1 MIPISFRRRI
11 NSPSP
16 AEAERDLSLLIHQT
30 VEAAVAAHH
39 ELGYAARNV
48 GCDGRVRTTMFDGS
62 VCQTDGDVCLATR
75 QDGITA
81 CIEAPANGAG
91 LDFRAVAFA
100 AAECVA
106 ATGWF
111 CLDSAGY
118 LYRIPQSAIDAAP
131 YWPVTEASPGGQ
143 LVLLRAGKWSKLMC
157 GADLVLVTN
166 DVGGAEW
173 INVGEAPGIWA
184 QRFSALIG
192 GDSEYWLG
200 VDRSVSYR
208 GILWRDVLAPNI
220 GVRVAW
226 VPFADAPEEIAQ
238 QATVAYGYP
247 FARSMGED
255 TVIVSALA
263 PYPRAN
269 IVGTWQAD
277 CAGRVAGDM
286 ALCYSRRLA
295 VEYSREHVNL
305 AGDDIPDPSDFVST
319 SEIDQRLGPAQ
330 DVAAD
335 VLALPGG
342 EVALMGPADT
352 RVGQRWRVRPA
363 PVAAPVTAVAQR
375 PKGLWGDDPNP
386 WVWETDYTVAPWGDG
401 AAAVTIV
408 EDLTAAE
415 APGRGVD
422 VVLWEKGAGVTGWR
436 DATVKYFG
444 TLGETSGGLTPIAFV
459 SGTVVLA
466 STESILRLTVLG
478 ARVHAVYGWTAEDAD
493 GRETALS
500 PLVVAVSPVDP
511 AAGVPAGP
519 LYSVEIEIPGGPV
532 GTAKR
537 HLYRF
542 AFDAITEAPW
552 EYSADGEIVGAVYD
566 RMMRRVLTYDSTAP
580 GATAGTDPVTVYDED
595 TDLTNHG
602 TRPPLPLIGPLGTVS
617 VEAPLPLHLT
627 QPTQY

>member
-1 MIPISFRRRI
+1 VIPISFRRRI

-16 AEAERDLSLLIHQT
+16 AEAERDLSLLIHRT

-100 AAECVA
+100 GAECVA

-118 LYRIPQSAIDAAP
+118 LYRIPQSAIDVAP

-157 GADLVLVTN
+157 GSDLFLPTN
-166 DVGGAEW
+166 GMGGAEW
-173 INVGEAPGIWA
+173 NNVGEPPGVWS
-184 QRFSALIG
+184 QRFFALVG
-192 GDSEYWLG
+192 GDEDYLLG
-200 VDRSVSYR
+200 VDPSFSYI
-208 GILWRDVLAPNI
+208 GILWRDALAPNV
-220 GVRVAW
+220 GSRAALVT
-226 VPFADAPEEIAQ
+226 FTAPPDGIATE
-238 QATVAYGYP
+238 ATVAYGYP
-247 FARSMGED
+247 FARVMESGAAPG
-255 TVIVSALA
+255 SLA
-263 PYPRAN
+263 PLPRTVD
-269 IVGTWQAD
+269 VGVWQAD
-277 CAGRVAGDM
+277 CVGRVAGDM

-295 VEYSREHVNL
+295 VAYSRTHICL
-305 AGDDIPDPSDFVST
+305 AGEDIPDPSDFVSA
-319 SEIDQRLGPAQ
+319 SEIDQRIGPAL

-342 EVALMGPADT
+342 EIALMGPTDLRIGT
-352 RVGQRWRVRPA
+352 RWRVRPA
-363 PVAAPVTAVAQR
+363 PAAAPTATVTQLA
-375 PKGLWGDDPNP
+375 KGVWGADPNP
-386 WVWETDYTVAPWGDG
+386 WVWETDYVVEPWGYGDSTFT
-401 AAAVTIV
+401 VV

-422 VVLWEKGAGVTGWR
+422 VVLWEGGPGIDSWC

-444 TLGETSGGLTPIAFV
+444 TLGETSGGLTPIAFIG
-459 SGTVVLA
+459 GTVVLA
-466 STESILRLTVLG
+466 STSATLRMTVIG
-478 ARVHAVYGWTAEDAD
+478 QQVQAVYGWTAEDED

-500 PLVVAVSPVDP
+500 PLLHDV
-511 AAGVPAGP
+511 GVPSSP
-519 LYSVEIEIPGGPV
+519 LYSVEVEMPGGPT
-532 GTAKR
+532 GTVKR
-537 HLYRF
+537 HLYRH
-542 AFDAITEAPW
+542 AFDTLTEAPW
-552 EYSADGEIVGAVYD
+552 EFSADGAIVGAVYD

-602 TRPPLPLIGPLGTVS
+602 TRPPSPLIGPLGTVS

>member
-1 MIPISFRRRI
+1 VIPISFRRRI

-62 VCQTDGDVCLATR
+62 TCQTDGDVCLATR

-100 AAECVA
+100 GAECVA

-118 LYRIPQSAIDAAP
+118 LYRIPQSAIDVAP

-166 DVGGAEW
+166 DGGGAEW
-173 INVGEAPGIWA
+173 INVGEPPGVWT
-184 QRFSALIG
+184 QKFLALVG
-192 GDSEYWLG
+192 GDEDGWLG
-200 VDRSVSYR
+200 VDPELPYIGV
-208 GILWRDVLAPNI
+208 LWRDVLAPNV
-220 GVRVAW
+220 GSRAALVT
-226 VPFADAPEEIAQ
+226 FTGAPAEIAAE
-238 QATVAYGYP
+238 ATVAYGYP
-247 FARSMGED
+247 FARVLG
-255 TVIVSALA
+255 TGVSTPSSLA
-263 PYPRAN
+263 PFPRTAYA
-269 IVGTWQAD
+269 GTWQAD
-277 CAGRVAGDM
+277 CVGRVAGDM

-295 VEYSREHVNL
+295 VAYSRTHVCL
-305 AGDDIPDPSDFVST
+305 AGDDIPDPSDFVSA
-319 SEIDQRLGPAQ
+319 SEIGQSTGPAL

-342 EVALMGPADT
+342 EIALMGPTDLRIGT
-352 RVGQRWRVRPA
+352 RWRVRPA
-363 PVAAPVTAVAQR
+363 PAAAPTATATQLA
-375 PKGLWGDDPNP
+375 KGVWGSDPNP
-386 WVWETDYTVAPWGDG
+386 WVWETDYAVEAWGYGATTFTV
-401 AAAVTIV
+401 V
-408 EDLTAAE
+408 EDLTAPE

-422 VVLWEKGAGVTGWR
+422 VVLWEGGSGIDSWR

-444 TLGETSGGLTPIAFV
+444 TLGETSGGVTPIGFV
-459 SGTVVLA
+459 DGTVVVA
-466 STESILRLTVLG
+466 STSWRRRLTVLG
-478 ARVHAVYGWTAEDAD
+478 AHPSAVYGWTAEDED

-500 PLVVAVSPVDP
+500 PLLRDV
-511 AAGVPAGP
+511 GVPSGP
-519 LYSVEIEIPGGPV
+519 LYSVEVEMPGGPT
-532 GTAKR
+532 GTTKR

-542 AFDAITEAPW
+542 AFDTLTEAPW
-552 EYSADGEIVGAVYD
+552 EYSAYGAIVGAVYD